1 MAGLLSVRF
10 PPLSLFLAWPAQTAL
25 RTGHRAPGSR
35 HRQSAKPR
43 WSRPLPDSAS
53 RGRHLLGAAAHFS
66 LQEDGCG
73 LGTQDAASRRAV
85 KRPRPA
91 RARRCV
97 QREAGGGRQSLC
109 DFAVSGPDFGLA
121 ALGRCLEQALVLG
134 ASKDS

>member
-85 KRPRPA
+85 KRPPPAAGPSAQMRPE
-91 RARRCV
+91 RSRRG
-97 QREAGGGRQSLC
+97 EAEPMRLC
-109 DFAVSGPDFGLA
+109 GFGLA